1 MDFIRPI
8 GPVER
13 DVDPVY
19 RIERTQDER
28 RRGNGSG
35 QEETERQPPRP
46 APESPA
52 ATPEEP
58 PQGPVEGDDGH
69 LHIDIRA

>member
-13 DVDPVY
+13 DIEPVY
-19 RIERTQDER
+19 RVERAHDDSER
-28 RRGNGSG
+28 
-35 QEETERQPPRP
+35 EEQQREQRKKQP
-46 APESPA
+46 APENPA
-52 ATPEEP
+52 PEQE
-58 PQGPVEGDDGH
+58 QEGPVEGDDGH